1 MEKTGVHTTEMYW
14 SNGRFWVVIVEQQRV
29 AVTKKGKRKGSF
41 HVHVELPG
49 KEKAEIKI
57 VPASEVSKKE
67 KCEIHGGE
75 ITGLCI
81 RELEKLL
88 IENPA
93 QRFVPS

>member
-1 MEKTGVHTTEMYW
+1 
-14 SNGRFWVVIVEQQRV
+14 
-29 AVTKKGKRKGSF
+29 
-41 HVHVELPG
+41 LPG

-67 KCEIHGGE
+67 KCEIHGDE

-88 IENPA
+88 KENPA